1 MILLSDYHVSIFIL
15 SQDEFLYKYH
25 ETAHAVWRSGTD
37 NRTTHAFL
45 CLRIKSSGYKFAL

>member
-37 NRTTHAFL
+37 NRTTHTFL
-45 CLRIKSSGYKFAL
+45 CLRIKSSL